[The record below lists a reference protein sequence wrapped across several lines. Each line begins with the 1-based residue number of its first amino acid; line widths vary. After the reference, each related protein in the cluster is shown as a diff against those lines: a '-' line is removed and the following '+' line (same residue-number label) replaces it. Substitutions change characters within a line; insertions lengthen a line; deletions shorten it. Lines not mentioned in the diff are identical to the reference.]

1 MRKNPLKS
9 KGLHS
14 LWSIGANKIRS
25 LNNQRMQS
33 SRTQATLSEGT
44 FTAWFV
50 SQTLFFC
57 NLIVDVR
64 RNSVLL
70 TGRDKPAK
78 KILCDATCRDALTNR
93 KPLGTGFQFR
103 RGKCA
108 F

>member
-1 MRKNPLKS
+1 MTATHLF
-9 KGLHS
+9 G
-14 LWSIGANKIRS
+14 GA
-25 LNNQRMQS
+25 
-33 SRTQATLSEGT
+33 

-78 KILCDATCRDALTNR
+78 KIASRRDMPRRPTNG
-93 KPLGTGFQFR
+93 KPSGTGLSV
-103 RGKCA
+103 
-108 F
+108 